1 MRPSNIE
8 AILDGLKHGFELII
22 IDLPLIR
29 MMTPGYALS
38 PHLDGVALIART
50 TSEMELIENSARGM
64 QDINAYLWGVVLSHV
79 SPAST

>member
-50 TSEMELIENSARGM
+50 TKEMEPDRKLGTR
-64 QDINAYLWGVVLSHV
+64 NAGHQRIPLGRRS
-79 SPAST
+79 